1 MARKTK
7 KEEATRPD
15 FEPKDV
21 RRARKAQL
29 QEWAEALKLDASGTV
44 PELRARLLTAL
55 EGEEYL
61 VLDEEEEE
69 EGKKPTRRPKRR
81 GGQVYLYSVKGK
93 PVKALDLPPV
103 FGHEVRPDAIRRA
116 VTAFQ
121 ANRRQ
126 PYGPAPRAGLR
137 HSVSWWGKGRG
148 VSRVP
153 RLKGP
158 GGRGAQAPNTVGGRR
173 AHPPRPDRNWKKKLN
188 KKERR
193 LARASALAA
202 TADPAWVRR
211 RGHRFPEDLSVPIIV
226 EEKVEELT
234 DTAEALELLQ
244 RLGVDE
250 ELARA
255 SGRKIRAGRGTMRGR
270 RYRRPKGPLVVLT
283 RQAVGRR
290 AFGNLPGVEI
300 QDPQALNAEVLAPG
314 GMPGRL
320 TLFSK
325 TALDELGDWP

>member
-1 MARKTK
+1 MAK
-7 KEEATRPD
+7 KPSEEEGARPD
-15 FEPKDV
+15 IEPKDV

-29 QEWAEALKLDASGTV
+29 QEWAETLDLDASGTV
-44 PELRARLLTAL
+44 PELRERILKAL
-55 EGEEYL
+55 KGEEYL
-61 VLDEEEEE
+61 VLEE
-69 EGKKPTRRPKRR
+69 EGEEGEEKPARRPKRR

-93 PVKALDLPPV
+93 PVKAVDLPPI
-103 FGHEVRPDAIRRA
+103 FEHEVRPDAIRRA
-116 VTAFQ
+116 VSAFQ

-137 HSVSWWGKGRG
+137 HAVEGWGKGRG

-153 RLKGP
+153 RLKGR
-158 GGRGAQAPNTVGGRR
+158 GGRGAQAPGTVGGRR
-173 AHPPRPDRNWKKKLN
+173 AHPPRPDREWKKKLN

-211 RGHRFPEDLSVPIIV
+211 RGHLFPEDLSLPVIL
-226 EEKVEELT
+226 EEKVEEFT
-234 DTAEALELLQ
+234 DTAEALELFQ

-250 ELARA
+250 DLARA
-255 SGRKIRAGRGTMRGR
+255 SGRKVRAGRGTMRGR

-283 RQAVGRR
+283 REAVGRR
-290 AFGNLPGVEI
+290 AFANLPGVEI
-300 QDPQALNAEVLAPG
+300 QEPQGLNAEVLAPG
-314 GMPGRL
+314 GAPGRL

-325 TALDELGDWP
+325 NALDELGDWP